1 MGGEMVLVTAAE
13 AEKPRR
19 DLPTAAR
26 YMYTLP
32 VSMYLVGILLVG
44 LCIDY
49 LDPRLPHP
57 HVDFYNAGERLDGI
71 TTAVRSPFVIVIED
85 AGIPVL
91 PSFLN
96 AAFIF
101 SALTAA

>member
-1 MGGEMVLVTAAE
+1 MVLATAAE
-13 AEKPRR
+13 AESPRR

-26 YMYTLP
+26 YMYILP
-32 VSMYLVGILLVG
+32 IGFYMVGIFLVG

-49 LDPRLPHP
+49 KDPRLPHP
-57 HVDFYNAGERLDGI
+57 HISFVSALGSRLNGVF
-71 TTAVRSPFVIVIED
+71 TVERSPFGIVVIN
-85 AGIPVL
+85 AGIRGL